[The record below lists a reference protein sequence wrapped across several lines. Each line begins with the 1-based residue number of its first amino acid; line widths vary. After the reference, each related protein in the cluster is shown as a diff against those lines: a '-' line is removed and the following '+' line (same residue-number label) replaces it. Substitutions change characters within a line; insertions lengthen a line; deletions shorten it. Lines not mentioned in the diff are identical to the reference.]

1 MSEQRTTSQEPPR
14 PEFEPEELEDELEAE
29 LEDTSSIVGGDVVAS
44 DDGLTSQE
52 RYEGYLEAGVD
63 PSGNSI
69 EALVASELRVG
80 ETTDPLLASQEGLAW
95 IPPSDPVVV
104 PDATSPEGLR
114 VAAGF
119 GTTAFDEP
127 FDADHHGEL
136 LPAEDEMT
144 DRVREAL
151 RADAATSRYADILTI
166 ETEGG
171 VATIRGVVDDILDSD
186 DIIAVASEVTG
197 IAEVRDQ
204 LTVRGL

>member
-1 MSEQRTTSQEPPR
+1 MSEQRTTSQQQPG
-14 PEFEPEELEDELEAE
+14 PEFEPEEIEDELEAE

-63 PSGNSI
+63 PSGDSI

-114 VAAGF
+114 IASGF

-186 DIIAVASEVTG
+186 DVMAVASEVTG
-197 IAEVRDQ
+197 IVEVRDQ
-204 LTVRGL
+204 LKVRGL